1 MISNIVPMIH
11 LPPFTPIV
19 PSHLTLA
26 KISYDPLVA
35 ARQLLTLLADDG
47 SADIPMP
54 LFDPPLLEM
63 SFHSVGSTL
72 NVFAHAMNRITRERA
87 KDTSK

>member
-54 LFDPPLLEM
+54 LFDPPALRD
-63 SFHSVGSTL
+63 
-72 NVFAHAMNRITRERA
+72 VFSLCRIHAQCLRPRHEPYYTR
-87 KDTSK
+87 TS